1 MRRSEEDYAKKLE
14 QINERVQ
21 QRPLLLEQDLK
32 QKAVRELE
40 RKLKQA
46 MSMANVTEDDI
57 IRQQHDRPNHR
68 VASTTN
74 TTYSSYTN

>member
-14 QINERVQ
+14 EINERVQ

-57 IRQQHDRPNHR
+57 IR
-68 VASTTN
+68 
-74 TTYSSYTN
+74 